1 MQDWPPSET
10 QSQKPTTAQR
20 LLAAIAV
27 DDHAAFYAAL
37 PDARGDVNSGK
48 GQFLR
53 AAAETRNM
61 LFMKEL
67 TLAGADI
74 SYAATEA
81 ARERSGIKKNTY
93 WDDAREDVVTKFNSR
108 ADEVRYN
115 TLGAIA
121 STLNDFQKSFT
132 AHIAPAESL
141 KMQERILAEIEALKQ
156 EITEMRDGKPLEK
169 PALRPHSGKNPAP
182 KNAQG

>member
-1 MQDWPPSET
+1 MQDWSPSEPPHQT
-10 QSQKPTTAQR
+10 PTAAQR

-37 PDARGDVNSGK
+37 PDARGDINSGK
-48 GQFLR
+48 GQYLR
-53 AAAETRNM
+53 AAAEQGNM

-67 TLAGADI
+67 ALAGADI
-74 SYAATEA
+74 SYAAAEA
-81 ARERSGIKKNTY
+81 TRERSGIRRSTY
-93 WDDAREDVVTKFNSR
+93 WDDDDIVTRFNSR
-108 ADEVRYN
+108 ADETRYN
-115 TLGAIA
+115 TLSAIT
-121 STLNDFQKSFT
+121 STLQDFQKTFT

-169 PALRPHSGKNPAP
+169 PALRSHSGKNPAL
-182 KNAQG
+182 KNTQG